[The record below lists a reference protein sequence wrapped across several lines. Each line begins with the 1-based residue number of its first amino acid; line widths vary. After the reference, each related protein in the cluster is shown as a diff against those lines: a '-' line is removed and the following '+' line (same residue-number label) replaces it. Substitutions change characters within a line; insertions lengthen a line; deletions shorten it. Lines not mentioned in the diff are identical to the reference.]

1 MTGFWNDPS
10 LTGRGGDH
18 VTDGGQQTKK
28 IFCNQCKSLTNHL
41 LRARY
46 SLPEEM
52 TYELTG
58 VEVAEDEVI
67 GIHKK
72 RTLLAITT
80 RRVIKW
86 VWTQNRDQPDAGRSK
101 EL

>member
-1 MTGFWNDPS
+1 MPARDIWKRLDDFNHGTVPRLIWLFARMTS
-10 LTGRGGDH
+10 R
-18 VTDGGQQTKK
+18 
-28 IFCNQCKSLTNHL
+28 
-41 LRARY
+41 

-52 TYELTG
+52 TYDLAG

>member
-1 MTGFWNDPS
+1 MTS
-10 LTGRGGDH
+10 R
-18 VTDGGQQTKK
+18 
-28 IFCNQCKSLTNHL
+28 
-41 LRARY
+41 

-52 TYELTG
+52 TYDLAG

-80 RRVIKW
+80 
-86 VWTQNRDQPDAGRSK
+86 
-101 EL
+101 